1 MRAGLRAC
9 SFFVS
14 SFGASPF
21 GGREGGFSLCTLPST
36 LFRTHV
42 LFVALPDMTKPPVDL
57 SEVPGVP
64 CYHLVGVIIV
74 PQRGRDC
81 KLTVERCGQ
90 VGGRRPVH
98 LVHSATGAATQDGQ
112 PREME
117 RGSSQNK
124 HPGTHGR
131 TGRPPQRAATAR
143 RRGQGA
149 TTLPQRQTAKTGDR
163 PRRPPGATT
172 ERHPPA
178 PRQRPAHAR
187 RTTETPAAR
196 RDAARRKPT
205 QTANPGAG
213 NATDEQGQ
221 AGEEPTPKRPSP
233 PHPQTRRGPPTQP
246 ARKLP
251 RRCRYRR
258 NRLSLA

>member
-1 MRAGLRAC
+1 
-9 SFFVS
+9 
-14 SFGASPF
+14 
-21 GGREGGFSLCTLPST
+21 
-36 LFRTHV
+36 
-42 LFVALPDMTKPPVDL
+42 MTKPPVDL

-64 CYHLVGVIIV
+64 CYHLIGVIIV

-81 KLTVERCGQ
+81 KLTGERCGQ

-117 RGSSQNK
+117 RGSSQDK
-124 HPGTHGR
+124 HPGTHNE
-131 TGRPPQRAATAR
+131 RPQPAGAD
-143 RRGQGA
+143 RGQRRYPRG
-149 TTLPQRQTAKTGDR
+149 RR
-163 PRRPPGATT
+163 PRRGTGRAD
-172 ERHPPA
+172 R
-178 PRQRPAHAR
+178 RAR
-187 RTTETPAAR
+187 RPSATHQHPGSGQHTRGGQPKTPAAR

-246 ARKLP
+246 ARQLP
-251 RRCRYRR
+251 GR
-258 NRLSLA
+258 